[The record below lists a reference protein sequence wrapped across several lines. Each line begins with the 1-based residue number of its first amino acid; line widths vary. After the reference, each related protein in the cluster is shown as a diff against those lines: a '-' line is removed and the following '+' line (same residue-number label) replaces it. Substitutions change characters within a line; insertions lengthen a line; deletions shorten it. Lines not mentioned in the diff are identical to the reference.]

1 MITFVKCGYKSK
13 PVKRER
19 PVVPR
24 KLRKPSGWQFN
35 QVRDIVRYLQQ
46 TRCKRRAEVYKYLRE
61 TFGVEVKE
69 RRMNK
74 FGGVGTFQWMPN
86 LRCYRVQVGA
96 GHINRNR
103 ASINYADCVEIYDL
117 PQL

>member
-1 MITFVKCGYKSK
+1 MITFVKSGYKSK
-13 PVKRER
+13 PVKRKR
-19 PVVPR
+19 ASLPR
-24 KLRKPSGWQFN
+24 RLSRPSGWQFN
-35 QVRDIVRYLQQ
+35 QVRDIVHYLQE
-46 TRCKRRAEVYKYLRE
+46 TRCKRREGVYKYLRE

-69 RRMNK
+69 RRMYN

-86 LRCYRVQVGA
+86 LMCYRVQVGA

-103 ASINYADCVEIYDL
+103 ASFNYADCVEIYDL

>member
-1 MITFVKCGYKSK
+1 MITFVKSGYKSK

-19 PVVPR
+19 SSLPR
-24 KLRKPSGWQFN
+24 RQRKPSGWQFN
-35 QVRDIVRYLQQ
+35 QVRDIVRYIQQ
-46 TRCKRRAEVYKYLRE
+46 TRCKRRVGVYSYMRE

-69 RRMNK
+69 RRMYK
-74 FGGVGTFQWMPN
+74 FGGVGSYQWMPL

-103 ASINYADCVEIYDL
+103 ASFNYADCVEIYDL
-117 PQL
+117 PQP